1 MRVEILIQRPLA
13 NFSDYHIQL
22 SLFGVEGVCVAKCNH
37 HQLTVGVSFLNH
49 LVEASLEHRVIED
62 VSFGCTILPG
72 LMPDPVL
79 LRDHNQ
85 IQLLKVA
92 PYIGRLQGEDLLLL
106 YHKLMQGA
114 I

>member
-1 MRVEILIQRPLA
+1 
-13 NFSDYHIQL
+13 
-22 SLFGVEGVCVAKCNH
+22 
-37 HQLTVGVSFLNH
+37 
-49 LVEASLEHRVIED
+49 
-62 VSFGCTILPG
+62 
-72 LMPDPVL
+72 MPDPVL